1 MFLLDSVIH
10 HVVLKMGVIGST
22 KKLLGQ
28 KEAKPIFVAIFNS
41 FSWYFPL
48 YIFFVNI
55 LDSLPIEYNTLLLI
69 YFVHYMTIVI
79 SALFGNF
86 LASKLK
92 RRNLLSLWMLI
103 GTIVSLSMLLMKS
116 GEIGWIYFIS
126 IFLGFSLGLGF
137 PSCLAYFADNTNVEH
152 RGSFGGIL
160 YFLAS
165 MGMAVIGFSTTLLDF
180 FVAVLL
186 FTIWRAIG
194 LVAFLLSKPKNE
206 QKAEIADVS
215 YGAILHERAFIVYFI
230 PWTMFC
236 LINFLE
242 IPFFDV
248 PLQQY
253 FLGTNLRYLIS
264 IGEFGIGGL
273 SALIGGLLSDKI
285 GRKRMII
292 SAFIMV
298 GIGYAVLSLSFSSP
312 IVLYFYVLLD
322 GVAWGIF
329 ALMFYLI
336 IWGDLAVN
344 RSKEKYYLIGTLPFL
359 ISSFISFLV
368 TPYAGAVPLTTA
380 FSLASFFL
388 FLAVLPLIYAPET
401 LPEKTIKERELKTY
415 IEKAKKAKEKYA

>member
-1 MFLLDSVIH
+1 MFLINSMAH
-10 HVVLKMGVIGST
+10 HAVLKMKVKQFASALIE
-22 KKLLGQ
+22 Q
-28 KEAKPIFVAIFNS
+28 KGFKAAFIAIFNS

-48 YIFFVNI
+48 YIFFVNV
-55 LDSLPIEYNTLLLI
+55 LDNLHIEQNTLLLP
-69 YFVHYMTIVI
+69 YSLHYLTIVT
-79 SALFGNF
+79 SALIGYS
-86 LASKLK
+86 LISKLK
-92 RRNLLSLWMLI
+92 RYNLLLLWMLA
-103 GTIVSLSMLLMKS
+103 GTIVSLSMLFLKS
-116 GEIGWIYFIS
+116 GEMGWVYFIS

-137 PSCLAYFADNTNVEH
+137 PSCLAYFADNVDIAH
-152 RGSFGGIL
+152 RGFLGGITF
-160 YFLAS
+160 FLAFL
-165 MGMAVIGFSTTLLDF
+165 GMFAIGFLTTVLDYF
-180 FVAVLL
+180 ASILV

-215 YGAILHERAFIVYFI
+215 YVTILHERAFILYFI

-242 IPFFDV
+242 IPFFDI

-273 SALIGGLLSDKI
+273 SALIGGLLSDRI

-292 SAFIMV
+292 SAFMMV

-312 IVLYFYVLLD
+312 IALYFYVLLD

-336 IWGDLAVN
+336 IWGDLAAN

-401 LPEKTIKERELKTY
+401 LPEKTIKERELKSY
-415 IEKAKKAKEKYA
+415 IEKAKKEKEKYA